1 MLCSLPVLTCDMSV
15 PPQKVFVSEVTS
27 GGRRLVD
34 SRRASRDEKVL
45 MTTSSHAAPGNVSP

>member
-1 MLCSLPVLTCDMSV
+1 MCSLAALTCDMSV
-15 PPQKVFVSEVTS
+15 PLQKVFASEVTS